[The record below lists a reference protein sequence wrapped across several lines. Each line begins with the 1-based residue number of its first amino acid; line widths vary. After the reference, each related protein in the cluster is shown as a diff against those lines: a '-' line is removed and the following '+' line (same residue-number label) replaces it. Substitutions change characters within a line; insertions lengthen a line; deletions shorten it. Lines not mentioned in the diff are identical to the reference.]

1 MMTRLVAWV
10 AMWTVL
16 AMAACGNAAAAEKV
30 SVRLNWV
37 PGTEHSFLYLGREK
51 GWFAAAGIDLD
62 IVAGQ
67 GSTVSVKTV
76 GAGEIPFA
84 IADVATVARGWE
96 AGLPIV
102 AAAVLLKE
110 SPTVVYSLKSKNI
123 TRMSDLCGKK
133 LGLNIKSTTTEQ
145 YRAMLR
151 MANLKDCEITEVPVA
166 GGGAKEILSGAVD
179 AAVIFSYEEP
189 AQLQSKGQELNLI
202 PASQFFKLYSLS
214 IITNVDTA
222 TNKKDLVQSFVK
234 VAVKSIEYALQNPEE
249 AKQAFLKTAPEADLA
264 YENLKFELFSK
275 LLVADD
281 PTGKAIGQGTQE
293 GWTHSLKVLHEL
305 GIVKTEI
312 DPAGKFIQIQ

>member
-1 MMTRLVAWV
+1 MTRLVAWV

-84 IADVATVARGWE
+84 IADVATVARAWE

>member
-1 MMTRLVAWV
+1 MMTRLA
-10 AMWTVL
+10 ARIALCAL
-16 AMAACGNAAAAEKV
+16 AIVVSSCGVSAAEKV
-30 SVRLNWV
+30 SVRLNWI

-51 GWFAAAGIDLD
+51 GWFTDAGIDLD

-84 IADVATVARGWE
+84 IADVATVARAWE
-96 AGLPIV
+96 AGVPLV
-102 AAAVLLKE
+102 AVAVLLKE
-110 SPTVVYSLKSKNI
+110 SPTVVYSLKAKNI
-123 TRMSDLCGKK
+123 TQMSDLCGKK

-151 MANLKDCEITEVPVA
+151 IANLKDCDITEVPVS
-166 GGGAKEILSGAVD
+166 GGGAKEVMSGAVD

-189 AQLQSKGQELNLI
+189 AQLQSKGEQLNLI

-222 TNKKDLVQSFVK
+222 TKKKDLVESFVK
-234 VAVKSIEYALQNPEE
+234 VTEKSIKYALQHPDE
-249 AKQAFLKTAPEADLA
+249 AKQAFLKAAPEADLA
-264 YENLKFELFSK
+264 YENLKFDLFSK

-281 PTGKAIGQGTQE
+281 ASGNSVGKGTQE
-293 GWTHSLKVLHEL
+293 GWTHSLKLLHEL
-305 GIVKTEI
+305 GIVKTDI
-312 DPAGKFIQIQ
+312 DPTGKFIQVQ

>member
-1 MMTRLVAWV
+1 MTRLVAWV

>member
-84 IADVATVARGWE
+84 IADVATVARAWE

>member
-1 MMTRLVAWV
+1 MTRLVAWV

-84 IADVATVARGWE
+84 IADVATVARAWE

-110 SPTVVYSLKSKNI
+110 SPTVVYSVKSKNI
-123 TRMSDLCGKK
+123 TRMSDLCCKK

>member
-84 IADVATVARGWE
+84 IADVATVARAWE

-151 MANLKDCEITEVPVA
+151 MTNLKDCEITEVPVA

>member
-1 MMTRLVAWV
+1 MITHLVARIAFGAIV
-10 AMWTVL
+10 FAGSSCSVL
-16 AMAACGNAAAAEKV
+16 ATEKV

-37 PGTEHSFLYLGREK
+37 PGTEHSFLYLGKEK
-51 GWFAAAGIDLD
+51 GWYADAGIDLD
-62 IVAGQ
+62 IAAGQ

-76 GAGEIPFA
+76 GAGETPFA

-96 AGLPIV
+96 AGVPLV

-110 SPTVVYSLKSKNI
+110 SPTVVYSLKAKNI

-151 MANLKDCEITEVPVA
+151 MANLKNCEITEVPVS
-166 GGGAKEILSGAVD
+166 GGGAKEVMSGAVD

-189 AQLQSKGQELNLI
+189 AQLQSKGEQLNLI
-202 PASQFFKLYSLS
+202 SAAQFFKLYSLS

-222 TNKKDLVQSFVK
+222 TKKREMVDAFIK
-234 VAVKSIEYALQNPEE
+234 VTEKSITYALQHPEE
-249 AKQAFLKTAPEADLA
+249 AKQAFLKTAPEADRT
-264 YENLKFELFSK
+264 YENLKFDLFSK

-281 PTGKAIGQGTQE
+281 PSGKSVGKATKE
-293 GWTHSLKVLHEL
+293 GWAQSLKLLHEL
-305 GIVKTEI
+305 GIVKSDV
-312 DPAGKFIQIQ
+312 DPAGKFIEVE